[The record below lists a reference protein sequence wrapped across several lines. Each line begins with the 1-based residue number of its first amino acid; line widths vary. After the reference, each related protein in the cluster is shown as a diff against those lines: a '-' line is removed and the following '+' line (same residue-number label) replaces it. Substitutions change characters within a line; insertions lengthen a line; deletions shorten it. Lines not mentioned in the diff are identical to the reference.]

1 MKYAT
6 ILVSLLTVIGLSA
19 CDKPA
24 VVNTPANPV
33 AVPVPVPMAVPGPPG
48 PQGAPGQDGAPGNT
62 GTTGDTG
69 KPGDNTVIVIP
80 PPTPAA
86 PATPTNQ

>member
-19 CDKPA
+19 CDKPT

-33 AVPVPVPMAVPGPPG
+33 AVPVPVPMAVPGP
-48 PQGAPGQDGAPGNT
+48 QGAPGAQGNT

-69 KPGDNTVIVIP
+69 KSGDNTVIVVP
-80 PPTPAA
+80 PAA
-86 PATPTNQ
+86 PTN